1 MGKNIVVL
9 FDGTGNEIASDETN
23 ILRLARAV
31 LNDGEKQIFFYD
43 PGVGTQGAPSTDLM
57 SRQELI
63 KLLGL
68 GIGIGVYDK
77 IGAAYKFLMERYE
90 RGDRLYFFGFS
101 RGAYIARALAGMV
114 AKLGI
119 MEKGRDNLIPYAV
132 KLYADPRNLE
142 LARNFS
148 DTFCKREADIEF
160 LGLFDTVKSVFRFEP
175 RVPQFTSVVLPRTFS
190 NPAVRTLR
198 HALAIDE
205 KRRFFRTNMWKT
217 EQSDSLSTDVK
228 QVWFAGVHSDIGGG
242 YPKAES
248 GLSSFSLE
256 WMLKEASIA
265 GLLLDPSQTA
275 VAAISASGSAGLFS
289 QPLMKIHESL
299 GGWWRLA
306 EWFPKIATR
315 GPLGK
320 TRTRA
325 YLPRG
330 ERRFIAEGSTIHQSV
345 VDRRDAG
352 VGYNPL
358 NLPKAMSIE
367 PY

>member
-9 FDGTGNEIASDETN
+9 FDGTGNEIATDETN
-23 ILRLARAV
+23 ILHLARAI

-43 PGVGTQGAPSTDLM
+43 PGVGTQGAPSADFM

-68 GIGIGVYDK
+68 GIGLGVYDK
-77 IGAAYKFLMERYE
+77 IGSAYRFLMKTFEP
-90 RGDRLYFFGFS
+90 GDKLFFFGFS

-114 AKLGI
+114 GKLGI
-119 MEKGRDNLIPYAV
+119 MESGRDNLVPYAV

-142 LARNFS
+142 LARRFS

-175 RVPQFTSVVLPRTFS
+175 GVPQFTSVVLPRTYS
-190 NPAVRTLR
+190 NPAVRKVR

-205 KRRFFRTNMWKT
+205 KRRFFRTNLWNVENGSSRT
-217 EQSDSLSTDVK
+217 IDVK
-228 QVWFAGVHSDIGGG
+228 QVWFAGVHSDVGGG

-248 GLSSFSLE
+248 GLSLIALE
-256 WMLKEASIA
+256 WMVKEAAHA
-265 GLLLDPSQTA
+265 GLLLNSDQPQSQ
-275 VAAISASGSAGLFS
+275 AISISHYIGPFDGPNW
-289 QPLMKIHESL
+289 QVHKSL
-299 GGWWRLA
+299 GGWWKLA
-306 EWFPKIATR
+306 EWFPKIAKR

-320 TRTRA
+320 TQTRP

-330 ERRFIAEGSTIHQSV
+330 ERRYIPEGSTIHKSV
-345 VDRRDAG
+345 IDRRDAG
-352 VGYNPL
+352 IGYNPP
-358 NLPKAMSIE
+358 NLPQKFNVE
-367 PY
+367 P

>member
-9 FDGTGNEIASDETN
+9 FDGTGNEIATDETN
-23 ILRLARAV
+23 ILRLARSI

-43 PGVGTQGAPSTDLM
+43 PGVGTQGAPSADLM

-68 GIGIGVYDK
+68 GIGLGVYDK
-77 IGAAYKFLMERYE
+77 IGSAYKFLMETFE
-90 RGDRLYFFGFS
+90 LGDKLFLFGFS

-114 AKLGI
+114 GKLGI
-119 MEKGRDNLIPYAV
+119 MEKGRDNLVPYAV

-142 LARNFS
+142 LARRFS
-148 DTFCKREADIEF
+148 DTFCRREAEIEF

-175 RVPQFTSVVLPRTFS
+175 KVPQFTSVVLPRTFTNS
-190 NPAVRTLR
+190 AVRTLR

-205 KRRFFRTNMWKT
+205 KRRFFRTNIWKT
-217 EQSDSLSTDVK
+217 EEIDGHTTDVK

-242 YPKAES
+242 YPISEA
-248 GLSSFSLE
+248 GLSLFALE
-256 WMLKEASIA
+256 WMLKEASMA
-265 GLLLDPSQTA
+265 GLQLNLSQDQLQ
-275 VAAISASGSAGLFS
+275 AISGRDRIGLIN
-289 QPLMKIHESL
+289 QPLMKIHQSL

-306 EWFPKIATR
+306 EWVPKIAKR
-315 GPLGK
+315 GPLGT

-330 ERRFIAEGSTIHQSV
+330 ESRFIAEGSTIHQSV
-345 VDRRDAG
+345 FDRREAD
-352 VGYNPL
+352 VGYDPL
-358 NLPKAMSIE
+358 NLPDRMFIE

>member
-1 MGKNIVVL
+1 
-9 FDGTGNEIASDETN
+9 
-23 ILRLARAV
+23 
-31 LNDGEKQIFFYD
+31 
-43 PGVGTQGAPSTDLM
+43 
-57 SRQELI
+57 
-63 KLLGL
+63 
-68 GIGIGVYDK
+68 
-77 IGAAYKFLMERYE
+77 
-90 RGDRLYFFGFS
+90 
-101 RGAYIARALAGMV
+101 
-114 AKLGI
+114 
-119 MEKGRDNLIPYAV
+119 
-132 KLYADPRNLE
+132 
-142 LARNFS
+142 
-148 DTFCKREADIEF
+148 
-160 LGLFDTVKSVFRFEP
+160 
-175 RVPQFTSVVLPRTFS
+175 
-190 NPAVRTLR
+190 
-198 HALAIDE
+198 
-205 KRRFFRTNMWKT
+205 MWKT